1 MKRLD
6 ENLRKKY
13 IRYLEDH
20 VSKKRLKHSLGVAE
34 TAVKLAE
41 QYGADPVRAE
51 AAGLLHDCSKGLR
64 PEEMVATA
72 RAFGM
77 EPDPYQLENPE
88 LLHPYVSA
96 MLAARDLGV
105 TDGAVLCAIR
115 RHMCGAPDMSV
126 LDAAVNLADYIE
138 PTRSYPGVEELRTL
152 AEGSLFDTLCEAL
165 GRTMILTI
173 RQGSV
178 LHPDTLLTWNALI
191 LRSKAEKEKKND

>member
-6 ENLRKKY
+6 ETLRKTY
-13 IRYLEDH
+13 IQYLEDH
-20 VSKKRLKHSLGVAE
+20 VSKKRLVHSLGVAE
-34 TAVKLAE
+34 TAVRLALR
-41 QYGADPVRAE
+41 YGADPAKAE
-51 AAGLLHDCSKGLR
+51 AAGLLHDCSKGLS

-77 EPDPYQLENPE
+77 RPDEYQLVNPE

-105 TDGAVLCAIR
+105 TDGQVLTAIR
-115 RHMCGAPDMSV
+115 RHRCGAPHLST
-126 LDAAVNLADYIE
+126 LDAVVNLADYIE
-138 PTRSYPGVEELRTL
+138 PSRKYPDVDEIRRL
-152 AEGSLFDTLCEAL
+152 AEGSLFDTLCTAL

-178 LHPDTLLTWNALI
+178 LHPDTLLTWNALL
-191 LRSKAEKEKKND
+191 LRPKSEKEKKHD